1 MLFFI
6 YSFLYD
12 IIVDNKNPKGL
23 ITINKRINF
32 DKKYLKISI
41 YIIVVLAFCIAFNKL
56 LENFVPIA
64 SSIGLVFSYIS
75 NLVLPFIYGFF
86 IAYFLNPLVAFFR
99 NRLFSRIP
107 HLNKKERF
115 CRFLSILLT
124 YVIVFG
130 GIVWILCYIIPE
142 ILVNLSNIIGL
153 LSKNGTIYELDMDL
167 YSYLDYI
174 PFIDPEMIQ
183 DSINSSIEPLIN
195 KLQDMPQLIE
205 TFVIGP
211 LLAAKNIIKF
221 LFGVLLAFYML
232 YEKES
237 FLEQGKKIIL
247 ALLPEKKSEFV
258 LSNLRRI
265 NGVYANFIYGKAIDS
280 LIIGIICFVG
290 VTILKTPYGPLIS
303 IIIGITNIIP
313 YFGPFLGAIPS
324 IIIVFLVDPIAALVF
339 TVFVLILQQFDG
351 NILGPKILSGSV
363 GLSPLWILFSITI
376 GGSVGGIL
384 GMFLGVPTVAVIKMF
399 ISEAIDRKY
408 KKRYPDDSKPVS
420 DALITEEGE

>member
-247 ALLPEKKSEFV
+247 ALLPEKKIRV
-258 LSNLRRI
+258 
-265 NGVYANFIYGKAIDS
+265 
-280 LIIGIICFVG
+280 C
-290 VTILKTPYGPLIS
+290 
-303 IIIGITNIIP
+303 
-313 YFGPFLGAIPS
+313 PFK
-324 IIIVFLVDPIAALVF
+324 F
-339 TVFVLILQQFDG
+339 
-351 NILGPKILSGSV
+351 
-363 GLSPLWILFSITI
+363 
-376 GGSVGGIL
+376 
-384 GMFLGVPTVAVIKMF
+384 
-399 ISEAIDRKY
+399 
-408 KKRYPDDSKPVS
+408 KKN
-420 DALITEEGE
+420 